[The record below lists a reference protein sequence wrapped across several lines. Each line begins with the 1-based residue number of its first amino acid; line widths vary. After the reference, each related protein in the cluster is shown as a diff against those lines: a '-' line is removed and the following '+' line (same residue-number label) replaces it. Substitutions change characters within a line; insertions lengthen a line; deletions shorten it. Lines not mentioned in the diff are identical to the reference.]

1 MELASLTDNPAM
13 YAIRVSDRPGPL
25 LLSSLRRAGVVY
37 LDTSVSTSTVNLVC
51 SDVDLVGV
59 AERFAECGM
68 EIESLVEVSADR

>member
-1 MELASLTDNPAM
+1 MESASPTDNPAM

-37 LDTSVSTSTVNLVC
+37 LDTSESTSTVKLVS

-59 AERFAECGM
+59 AQRLAECGI
-68 EIESLVEVSADR
+68 EIESLLEVGADR